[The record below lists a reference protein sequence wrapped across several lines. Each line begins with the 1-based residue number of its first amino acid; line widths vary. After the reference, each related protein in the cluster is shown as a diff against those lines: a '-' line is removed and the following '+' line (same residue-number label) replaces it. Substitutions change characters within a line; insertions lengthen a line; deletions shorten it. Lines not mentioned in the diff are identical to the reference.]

1 MEKETGSIKDAQFS
15 REQLI
20 NTSGL
25 FYEIK
30 SLSDALKYS
39 FQKIFPL

>member
-1 MEKETGSIKDAQFS
+1 MEKETGSIKEAQFS
-15 REQLI
+15 REKLI
-20 NTSGL
+20 NTRRL

-39 FQKIFPL
+39 FQKIIPY